1 MQSLAIVYNASHDG
15 SRFIYIISLSAW
27 ASLWLRNKFLL
38 QYQEYVTLAWVSLMC
53 FLLEQQQIKQKLI
66 RQLVNYYT
74 NSASILTLQRRH

>member
-1 MQSLAIVYNASHDG
+1 
-15 SRFIYIISLSAW
+15 
-27 ASLWLRNKFLL
+27 
-38 QYQEYVTLAWVSLMC
+38 LAWVSLMC